1 MSNLYKLYEKSEK
14 TNNNASPGDIASIF
28 NIPFFENEA
37 IYRQDF
43 VECQKMTGYV
53 SFIGL

>member
-1 MSNLYKLYEKSEK
+1 MQYLYEFNEKSKK
-14 TNNNASPGDIASIF
+14 TDNEASPGDIASIF
-28 NIPFFENEA
+28 DIPFLENKA
-37 IYRQDF
+37 IYRKDF